1 MTRKIC
7 KTKLIALAKNYTEIT
22 VSNSEIRYC
31 YYRNSS
37 KIFFQKFKNAHL
49 YDVKIEFTFF
59 DKEYVLNIELIN
71 CSDRSDFERKFIR
84 LGPDFPCIL

>member
-37 KIFFQKFKNAHL
+37 KIFFQKFKNALL

-59 DKEYVLNIELIN
+59 DNEYVLDVEQTN
-71 CSDRSDFERKFIR
+71 CFDKNDYTRNFIK
-84 LGPDFPCIL
+84 LGPDFPVI